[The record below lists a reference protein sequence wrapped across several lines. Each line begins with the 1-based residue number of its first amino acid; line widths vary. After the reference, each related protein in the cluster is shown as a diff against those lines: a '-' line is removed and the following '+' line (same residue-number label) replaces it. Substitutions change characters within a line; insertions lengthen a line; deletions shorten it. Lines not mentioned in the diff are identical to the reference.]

1 MKNKK
6 SSVYQLT
13 VCALMAAVMCVIGP
27 MSIPIG
33 AVPVSFT
40 NFVIC
45 LTACLLGWKWGSV
58 SVIVYVLLGTFGLP
72 VFSGY
77 AGGLAKLAGPTGGYI
92 IGYVF
97 ITLIGGAFIV
107 RFRSSYIWTVIGLV
121 LGVAVT
127 YAFGTAWFVIQ
138 MKCEL
143 WYAMTV
149 CVLPFIGWDLLKIC
163 AATAV
168 GATVRRALIRSHLI
182 EDKYQEVTA

>member
-1 MKNKK
+1 
-6 SSVYQLT
+6 
-13 VCALMAAVMCVIGP
+13 MCCWAP
-27 MSIPIG
+27 S
-33 AVPVSFT
+33 A
-40 NFVIC
+40 
-45 LTACLLGWKWGSV
+45 
-58 SVIVYVLLGTFGLP
+58 
-72 VFSGY
+72 
-77 AGGLAKLAGPTGGYI
+77 GLAKLAGPTGGYI

-127 YAFGTAWFVIQ
+127 YAFGTAWFVLQ
-138 MKCEL
+138 TKCEL
-143 WYAMTV
+143 GYAMTV

-163 AATAV
+163 VATAV